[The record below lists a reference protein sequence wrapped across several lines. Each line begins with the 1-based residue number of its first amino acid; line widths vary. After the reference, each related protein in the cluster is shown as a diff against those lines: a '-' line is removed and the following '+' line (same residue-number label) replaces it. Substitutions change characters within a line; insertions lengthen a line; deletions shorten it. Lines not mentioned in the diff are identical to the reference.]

1 MITMKRCDQRPM
13 IMTVQRLIDL
23 LNVVEDKSLEVQIS
37 GCYSPNAEIEHV
49 TTELSLVENKT
60 IVYIKAKF

>member
-1 MITMKRCDQRPM
+1 M